1 MIPEISSLAN
11 VAAKTDPKT
20 DPKEV
25 AAKVQGMF
33 LEVMLKAMEES
44 VDAEDGLFGNSTTSD
59 IYRGMLRE
67 HLASAISGNMRSP
80 LEGAVGRALEDRGGS
95 EIGDH
100 VISNLKLQTGD
111 SKISDFPSSPVSS
124 VPDTPTLPVNGI
136 ISSPEGWR
144 RDPINGETRYHAGT
158 DIAAPSG
165 TPIHAVAAGRVIESG
180 VKSGYGNTVVIET
193 EDGRQMLYA
202 HNNRNF
208 VQVGDQVSSG
218 QQIAEVGSTG
228 RATGPHVHFE
238 VKF

>member
-1 MIPEISSLAN
+1 MIPEISSVAN
-11 VAAKTDPKT
+11 LAAKSDPKT

-80 LEGAVGRALEDRGGS
+80 LEGAVGRALEDGG
-95 EIGDH
+95 
-100 VISNLKLQTGD
+100 T
-111 SKISDFPSSPVSS
+111 SPASS
-124 VPDTPTLPVNGI
+124 VPDSPTLPVNGV
-136 ISSPEGWR
+136 ISSPQGWR
-144 RDPINGETRYHAGT
+144 HDPINGETRYHAGT
-158 DIAAPSG
+158 DIAAPAG
-165 TPIHAVAAGRVIESG
+165 TPIHAVAAGKVIESG
-180 VKSGYGNTVVIET
+180 VKSGYGNNVVIET